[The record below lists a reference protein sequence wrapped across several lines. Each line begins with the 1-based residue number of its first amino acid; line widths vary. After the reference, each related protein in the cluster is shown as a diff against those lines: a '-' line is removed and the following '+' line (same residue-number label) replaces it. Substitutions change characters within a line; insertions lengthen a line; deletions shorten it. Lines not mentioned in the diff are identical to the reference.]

1 MGLVWFVAFIIVL
14 AALPAWGSST
24 CARPMSRR
32 AELAIEEHGA
42 IYGPGEDGP
51 RRQSHV
57 VELKYGFNDRWEAFV
72 GVSGGDL

>member
-1 MGLVWFVAFIIVL
+1 
-14 AALPAWGSST
+14 
-24 CARPMSRR
+24 MSRR